1 MGFFVYRHLGLLGC
15 NIVLMK
21 HFLLLLIVFLSGCGH
36 QHIAN
41 FSLVSTK
48 ATKLNNQY
56 ESIATKLNNQYES
69 IGSIEGAD
77 IAYII
82 FIIPIGTVKIDN
94 AVNNTLLSNNA
105 DYITNTF
112 ISRESFYF
120 PYIGGY
126 QKYKVKGEGWRKI
139 DKVKEFETEQ
149 IRKIKEFDPETG
161 EPI

>member
-1 MGFFVYRHLGLLGC
+1 
-15 NIVLMK
+15 MK
-21 HFLLLLIVFLSGCGH
+21 RFLPLLIVFLSGCGH

-56 ESIATKLNNQYES
+56 ESIATNLNNQYES

-126 QKYKVKGEGWRKI
+126 QKYKVKGEGWRMI
-139 DKVKEFETEQ
+139 DNVMPPATQ
-149 IRKIKEFDPETG
+149 PLRKIKGYKPETG
-161 EPI
+161 EPIYE

>member
-1 MGFFVYRHLGLLGC
+1 
-15 NIVLMK
+15 MK
-21 HFLLLLIVFLSGCGH
+21 CFLPLLIVFLSGCGH

-48 ATKLNNQY
+48 ATN
-56 ESIATKLNNQYES
+56 LNNQYES

>member
-1 MGFFVYRHLGLLGC
+1 
-15 NIVLMK
+15 MK
-21 HFLLLLIVFLSGCGH
+21 CFLPLLIVFLSGCGH

-48 ATKLNNQY
+48 
-56 ESIATKLNNQYES
+56 ATKLNNQYES

-149 IRKIKEFDPETG
+149 IRKIKEFDPEVG

>member
-1 MGFFVYRHLGLLGC
+1 LFIDILGLVGC
-15 NIVLMK
+15 NIALMK
-21 HFLLLLIVFLSGCGH
+21 RFLPLLIVFLSGCGH

-48 ATKLNNQY
+48 ATN
-56 ESIATKLNNQYES
+56 LNNQYES

-82 FIIPIGTVKIDN
+82 FIIPTGTVKIDN

>member
-1 MGFFVYRHLGLLGC
+1 LFIDILGLVGC
-15 NIVLMK
+15 NIALMK
-21 HFLLLLIVFLSGCGH
+21 RFLPLLIVFLSGCGH

-56 ESIATKLNNQYES
+56 ESI
-69 IGSIEGAD
+69 GSIEGAD

-82 FIIPIGTVKIDN
+82 FIIPTGTVKIDN

>member
-1 MGFFVYRHLGLLGC
+1 
-15 NIVLMK
+15 MK
-21 HFLLLLIVFLSGCGH
+21 RFLPLLIVFLSVCGH

-48 ATKLNNQY
+48 
-56 ESIATKLNNQYES
+56 ATKLNNQYES

-82 FIIPIGTVKIDN
+82 FIIPTGTVKIDN

-112 ISRESFYF
+112 IKPITYR
-120 PYIGGY
+120 
-126 QKYKVKGEGWRKI
+126 QKILRTY
-139 DKVKEFETEQ
+139 ETKQ
-149 IRKIKEFDPETG
+149 R
-161 EPI
+161 

>member
-1 MGFFVYRHLGLLGC
+1 
-15 NIVLMK
+15 MK
-21 HFLLLLIVFLSGCGH
+21 HFIPLLILLLSGCAS

-48 ATKLNNQY
+48 QTN
-56 ESIATKLNNQYES
+56 LNNQYES

-77 IAYII
+77 IAYLI
-82 FIIPIGTVKIDN
+82 FIIPTGTVKIDN
-94 AVNNTLLSNNA
+94 AVNNTLLSNNV
-105 DYITNTF
+105 DYITNTV
-112 ISRESFYF
+112 ITRESFYF

-149 IRKIKEFDPETG
+149 I
-161 EPI
+161 

>member
-1 MGFFVYRHLGLLGC
+1 
-15 NIVLMK
+15 MK
-21 HFLLLLIVFLSGCGH
+21 RFLPLLIVFLSGCGH

-48 ATKLNNQY
+48 ATNLNNQY
-56 ESIATKLNNQYES
+56 ESIC
-69 IGSIEGAD
+69 SIEGAD

>member
-1 MGFFVYRHLGLLGC
+1 MLNSPTFAGFFVYRHILGLVGC
-15 NIVLMK
+15 NIALMK
-21 HFLLLLIVFLSGCGH
+21 RFLPLLIVFLSGCGH

-48 ATKLNNQY
+48 ATN
-56 ESIATKLNNQYES
+56 LNNQYES

-82 FIIPIGTVKIDN
+82 FIIPTGTVKIDN

>member
-1 MGFFVYRHLGLLGC
+1 LFIDILGLEGC
-15 NIVLMK
+15 NIALMK
-21 HFLLLLIVFLSGCGH
+21 RFLPLLIVFLSGCGH

-48 ATKLNNQY
+48 ATN
-56 ESIATKLNNQYES
+56 LNNQYES

-82 FIIPIGTVKIDN
+82 FIIPTGTVKIDN

>member
-1 MGFFVYRHLGLLGC
+1 
-15 NIVLMK
+15 MK
-21 HFLLLLIVFLSGCGH
+21 RFLPLLIVFLSGCGH

-48 ATKLNNQY
+48 ATN
-56 ESIATKLNNQYES
+56 LNNQYES

>member
-1 MGFFVYRHLGLLGC
+1 
-15 NIVLMK
+15 MK
-21 HFLLLLIVFLSGCGH
+21 RFLPLLIVFLSGCGH

-48 ATKLNNQY
+48 ATNLNNQY
-56 ESIATKLNNQYES
+56 EL

-82 FIIPIGTVKIDN
+82 FIIPTGTVKIDN

>member
-1 MGFFVYRHLGLLGC
+1 
-15 NIVLMK
+15 MK
-21 HFLLLLIVFLSGCGH
+21 CFLPLLIVFLSGCGH

-48 ATKLNNQY
+48 QTN
-56 ESIATKLNNQYES
+56 LNNQYES

>member
-1 MGFFVYRHLGLLGC
+1 
-15 NIVLMK
+15 MK
-21 HFLLLLIVFLSGCGH
+21 RFLPLLIVFLSGCGH

-48 ATKLNNQY
+48 ATN
-56 ESIATKLNNQYES
+56 LNNQYES

-82 FIIPIGTVKIDN
+82 FIIPTGTVKIDN

-126 QKYKVKGEGWRKI
+126 QKYKVKGEGWQKI

>member
-1 MGFFVYRHLGLLGC
+1 MFIDILGLVGC
-15 NIVLMK
+15 NIALMK
-21 HFLLLLIVFLSGCGH
+21 RFLPLLIVFLSGCGH

-48 ATKLNNQY
+48 ATNLNSQY
-56 ESIATKLNNQYES
+56 EL

-82 FIIPIGTVKIDN
+82 FIIPTGTVKIDN

>member
-1 MGFFVYRHLGLLGC
+1 
-15 NIVLMK
+15 MK
-21 HFLLLLIVFLSGCGH
+21 CFLPLLIVFLSGCGH

-48 ATKLNNQY
+48 ATN
-56 ESIATKLNNQYES
+56 LNNQYES

-82 FIIPIGTVKIDN
+82 FIIPTGTVKIDN

>member
-1 MGFFVYRHLGLLGC
+1 MFIDILGLVGC
-15 NIVLMK
+15 NIALMK
-21 HFLLLLIVFLSGCGH
+21 RFLPLLIVFLSGCGH

-56 ESIATKLNNQYES
+56 ESI
-69 IGSIEGAD
+69 GSIEGAD

-82 FIIPIGTVKIDN
+82 FIIPTGTVKIDN

>member
-1 MGFFVYRHLGLLGC
+1 
-15 NIVLMK
+15 MK
-21 HFLLLLIVFLSGCGH
+21 RFLPLLIVFLSGCGY

-48 ATKLNNQY
+48 ATN
-56 ESIATKLNNQYES
+56 LNNQYES

>member
-1 MGFFVYRHLGLLGC
+1 
-15 NIVLMK
+15 MK
-21 HFLLLLIVFLSGCGH
+21 RFLPLLIVFLSGCGH

-48 ATKLNNQY
+48 
-56 ESIATKLNNQYES
+56 ATKLNNQYES

>member
-1 MGFFVYRHLGLLGC
+1 
-15 NIVLMK
+15 MK
-21 HFLLLLIVFLSGCGH
+21 RFLPLLIVFLSGCGH

-48 ATKLNNQY
+48 ATN
-56 ESIATKLNNQYES
+56 LNNQYES

-82 FIIPIGTVKIDN
+82 FIIPTGTVKIDN

-120 PYIGGY
+120 TYIGGY

>member
-1 MGFFVYRHLGLLGC
+1 
-15 NIVLMK
+15 MK
-21 HFLLLLIVFLSGCGH
+21 CFLPLLIVFLSGCGH

-56 ESIATKLNNQYES
+56 ESI
-69 IGSIEGAD
+69 GSIEGAD

-82 FIIPIGTVKIDN
+82 FIIPTGTVKIDN

>member
-1 MGFFVYRHLGLLGC
+1 MFIDILGLVGC
-15 NIVLMK
+15 NIALMK
-21 HFLLLLIVFLSGCGH
+21 RFLPLLIVFLSGCGH

-48 ATKLNNQY
+48 ATN
-56 ESIATKLNNQYES
+56 LNNQYES
-69 IGSIEGAD
+69 IGSIEDAD

-82 FIIPIGTVKIDN
+82 FIIPTGTVKIDN

>member
-1 MGFFVYRHLGLLGC
+1 MFIDILGLVGC
-15 NIVLMK
+15 NIALMK
-21 HFLLLLIVFLSGCGH
+21 RFLPLLIVFLSGCGH

-48 ATKLNNQY
+48 ATN
-56 ESIATKLNNQYES
+56 LNNQYES

>member
-1 MGFFVYRHLGLLGC
+1 
-15 NIVLMK
+15 MK
-21 HFLLLLIVFLSGCGH
+21 RFLPLLIVFLSGCGH

-56 ESIATKLNNQYES
+56 ESI
-69 IGSIEGAD
+69 GSIEGAD

-82 FIIPIGTVKIDN
+82 FIIPTGTVKIDN